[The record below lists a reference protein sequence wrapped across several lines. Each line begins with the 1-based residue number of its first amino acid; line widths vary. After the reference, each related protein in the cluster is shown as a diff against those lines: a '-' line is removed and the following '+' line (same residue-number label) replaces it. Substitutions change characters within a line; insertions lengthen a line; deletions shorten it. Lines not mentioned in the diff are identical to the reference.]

1 VAEAYLRILLQRTS
15 AATKESP
22 KCCEKSDTAQ
32 RKEKWEKTF
41 SFFKFYIV
49 KKGFTYCYKKYYI
62 IMRMLK
68 IIITLIIWDIMGLI
82 KYLKHLIK
90 TKTKFI
96 VSKIHPLLFFSCVPK
111 KCYGG

>member
-41 SFFKFYIV
+41 SFLKFCIL
-49 KKGFTYCYKKYYI
+49 KKGFTYYYNKYYI
-62 IMRMLK
+62 IWRMVK
-68 IIITLIIWDIMGLI
+68 NIIALIIWDIMGFI
-82 KYLKHLIK
+82 KYLTSFMK
-90 TKTKFI
+90 TNTKFI
-96 VSKIHPLLFFSCVPK
+96 VSKIHPLFSSCVPK